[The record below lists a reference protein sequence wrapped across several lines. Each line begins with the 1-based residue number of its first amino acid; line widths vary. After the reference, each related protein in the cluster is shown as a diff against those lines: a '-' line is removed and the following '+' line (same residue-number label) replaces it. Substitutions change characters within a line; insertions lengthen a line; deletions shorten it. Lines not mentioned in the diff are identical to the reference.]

1 MNFTAEVDGQDLRSR
16 ERRNPTWMHRIDRI
30 RMLVKFVFRDFFTFF
45 IKLWVLG
52 VRTAIWLSLVLGL
65 SIPDWSG
72 FNGLNKRSNVER
84 AGTRME

>member
-1 MNFTAEVDGQDLRSR
+1 MNFTAEVDDQYLRSR

-52 VRTAIWLSLVLGL
+52 VRTAI
-65 SIPDWSG
+65 
-72 FNGLNKRSNVER
+72 
-84 AGTRME
+84 